1 MHYYLNFNFKGVVF
15 LDSGDTMQL
24 IILCVLLA
32 LSAFFSSA
40 ETAFTTVNQ
49 IRIRSLAEEGNKKAA
64 IVEKIVGNSPKML
77 SAVLIG
83 NNIVNIS
90 ASSLATIFVQNVI
103 GNYAISF
110 GAGILTIL
118 VLIFGEIIPK
128 TLATMFSEK
137 MVLIY
142 APVIYGLMWLFTPV
156 IFIINKLSD
165 FLLMLL
171 HIDKSKRG
179 AVITETELR
188 TLVDVSHEEGI
199 IETEERKMIN
209 NVFDF
214 GDAEAKDVMVPRI
227 DMAMADVNS
236 SYDDL
241 IKLFHKERYTR
252 IPIYE
257 DSTDNVIGIINMK
270 DLLLYDKK
278 QDFDIRHFLRK
289 AFYTYESKKLS
300 ELMREMKK
308 TSVNI
313 IIVLD
318 EYGVT
323 VGLITIEDLLEEIVG
338 DIRDEYD
345 VEEEEEFKK
354 LSDTEYLIEGQ
365 MKIDDLNEHL
375 NLNLSSENYDS
386 VGGIIIENLDCI
398 PSVGDSILLDN
409 IRLTVQKL
417 DKKRIDKINISILPE
432 KLEES

>member
-1 MHYYLNFNFKGVVF
+1 
-15 LDSGDTMQL
+15 MQL
-24 IILCVLLA
+24 VILLFLLL

-40 ETAFTTVNQ
+40 ETALTTANI
-49 IRIRSLAEEGNKKAA
+49 IRIHSLAEDGNRRAS
-64 IVEKIVGNSPKML
+64 ITEKILNNSPKML

-90 ASSLATIFVQNVI
+90 ASSLATIFAQHMF
-103 GNYAISF
+103 GNYAVSI
-110 GAGILTIL
+110 ATGILTIL

-137 MVLIY
+137 LALIY
-142 APVIYGLMWLFTPV
+142 SPVIYALMWLLTPAIFV
-156 IFIINKLSD
+156 INQISQ
-165 FLLMLL
+165 FLLLLL
-171 HIDKSKRG
+171 HIDMSKRG
-179 AVITETELR
+179 AIITETELR
-188 TLVDVSHEEGI
+188 TMVDVSHKEGI

-236 SYDDL
+236 SFNDL
-241 IKLFHKERYTR
+241 LELFQKERFTR

-257 DSTDNVIGIINMK
+257 NSTDNVIGIINMK

-278 QDFDIRHFLRK
+278 EDFNVRNFLRK

-345 VEEEEEFKK
+345 AEEEEEFKK
-354 LSDTEYLIEGQ
+354 ISDTEYLIEGQ
-365 MKIDDLNEHL
+365 MKIDDLNDHL

-386 VGGIIIENLDCI
+386 VGGIIIENLDRI
-398 PSVGDSILLDN
+398 PAAGDSILLDN

-417 DKKRIDKINISILPE
+417 DNKRIDKVNVKILTE
-432 KLEES
+432 KAEEA

>member
-1 MHYYLNFNFKGVVF
+1 M
-15 LDSGDTMQL
+15 DSGDIMQL
-24 IILCVLLA
+24 AVLVLLLI

-40 ETAFTTVNQ
+40 ETALTTANQ
-49 IRIRSLAEEGNKKAA
+49 IRIHSLAKEGNKRAG
-64 IVEKIVGNSPKML
+64 IVEKIVGNSSKML

-90 ASSLATIFVQNVI
+90 ASALTTMFAQKLF
-103 GNYAISF
+103 GNYAVSI
-110 GAGILTIL
+110 ATGILTVL

-137 MVLIY
+137 LALIY
-142 APVIYGLMWLFTPV
+142 SPVIYFLMWLFTPV
-156 IFIINKLSD
+156 IFVINKISMV
-165 FLLMLL
+165 LLLLL
-171 HIDKSKRG
+171 HIDTTKRG

-188 TLVDVSHEEGI
+188 TMVDVSHKEGV

-236 SYDDL
+236 SFNDL
-241 IKLFHKERYTR
+241 IDLFQKERFTR

-257 DSTDNVIGIINMK
+257 NSTDNVIGIINMK

-278 QDFDIRHFLRK
+278 EDFNVRNFLRK

-308 TSVNI
+308 TSVNT

-345 VEEEEEFKK
+345 GEEDDDFKK
-354 LSDTEYLIEGQ
+354 ISDTEYSIEGQ

-386 VGGIIIENLDCI
+386 VGGIIIENLDRI
-398 PSVGDSILLDN
+398 PSAGDSVLLGN

-417 DKKRIDKINISILPE
+417 DNKRIDRINVKILPL
-432 KLEES
+432 KTDES

>member
-1 MHYYLNFNFKGVVF
+1 M
-15 LDSGDTMQL
+15 DSGDIMQL
-24 IILCVLLA
+24 AVLVLLLI

-40 ETAFTTVNQ
+40 ETALTTANQ
-49 IRIRSLAEEGNKKAA
+49 IRIHSLAKEGNKRAA
-64 IVEKIVGNSPKML
+64 IVEKIISNSSKML

-90 ASSLATIFVQNVI
+90 ASSLATVFAQRLF
-103 GNYAISF
+103 GNYAVSI
-110 GAGILTIL
+110 ATGILTVL

-137 MVLIY
+137 LALLY
-142 APVIYGLMWLFTPV
+142 SPVIYFLMWLFTPV
-156 IFIINKLSD
+156 IFIINKLSM
-165 FLLMLL
+165 FLLLLL
-171 HIDKSKRG
+171 HIDTTKRG

-188 TLVDVSHEEGI
+188 TMVDVSHKEGV

-236 SYDDL
+236 SFDDL
-241 IKLFHKERYTR
+241 IDLFQKERFTR

-257 DSTDNVIGIINMK
+257 NSTDNVIGIINMK

-278 QDFDIRHFLRK
+278 EDFNVRNFLRK

-308 TSVNI
+308 TSVNT

-345 VEEEEEFKK
+345 TEEDDEFKK
-354 LSDTEYLIEGQ
+354 ISDTEYSIEGQ

-375 NLNLSSENYDS
+375 NLNLGSENYDS
-386 VGGIIIENLDCI
+386 VGGIIIENLDRI
-398 PSVGDSILLDN
+398 PSVGDSVLLGN

-417 DKKRIDKINISILPE
+417 DNKRIDRINVKILPLKTDE
-432 KLEES
+432 T

>member
-1 MHYYLNFNFKGVVF
+1 M
-15 LDSGDTMQL
+15 DSGDIMQL
-24 IILCVLLA
+24 VILLLLLL

-40 ETAFTTVNQ
+40 ETALTTANV
-49 IRIRSLAEEGNKKAA
+49 IRIHSLAEEGNKRAS
-64 IVEKIVGNSPKML
+64 ITEKILSNSSKML

-90 ASSLATIFVQNVI
+90 ASSLATIFTQKLF
-103 GNYAISF
+103 GNYAVSI
-110 GAGILTIL
+110 ATGILTIL

-137 MVLIY
+137 LALMY
-142 APVIYGLMWLFTPV
+142 SPVIFALMWLLTPV
-156 IFIINKLSD
+156 IFVINKISQ
-165 FLLMLL
+165 FLLLLL
-171 HIDKSKRG
+171 HIDASKRG
-179 AVITETELR
+179 VIITETELR
-188 TLVDVSHEEGI
+188 TMVDVSHKEGI
-199 IETEERKMIN
+199 IENEERKMIN

-236 SYDDL
+236 SFNDL
-241 IKLFHKERYTR
+241 LELFHKERFTR

-257 DSTDNVIGIINMK
+257 NTTDNVIGIINMK

-278 QDFDIRHFLRK
+278 EDFDVRNFLRK

-345 VEEEEEFKK
+345 DDEDEEFKK
-354 LSDTEYLIEGQ
+354 ISDTEYLIEGQ

-375 NLNLSSENYDS
+375 NLNLASENYDS
-386 VGGIIIENLDCI
+386 VGGIIIENLDRI
-398 PSVGDSILLDN
+398 PSAGDSILLDN

-417 DKKRIDKINISILPE
+417 DNKRIDRVNVKILT
-432 KLEES
+432 EETEEV

>member
-1 MHYYLNFNFKGVVF
+1 M
-15 LDSGDTMQL
+15 DSGDIMQL
-24 IILCVLLA
+24 VILLFLLL

-40 ETAFTTVNQ
+40 ETALTTANI
-49 IRIRSLAEEGNKKAA
+49 IRIHSLAEDGNRRAS
-64 IVEKIVGNSPKML
+64 ITEKILNNSPKML

-90 ASSLATIFVQNVI
+90 ASSLATIFAQHMF
-103 GNYAISF
+103 GNYAVSI
-110 GAGILTIL
+110 ATGILTIL

-137 MVLIY
+137 LALIY
-142 APVIYGLMWLFTPV
+142 SPVIYALMWLLTPV
-156 IFIINKLSD
+156 IFVINQISQ
-165 FLLMLL
+165 FLLLLL
-171 HIDKSKRG
+171 HIDMSKRG
-179 AVITETELR
+179 TIITETELR
-188 TLVDVSHEEGI
+188 TMVDVSHKEGI

-236 SYDDL
+236 SFNDL
-241 IKLFHKERYTR
+241 LELFQKERFTR

-257 DSTDNVIGIINMK
+257 NSTDNVIGIINMK

-278 QDFDIRHFLRK
+278 EDFNVRNFLRK

-345 VEEEEEFKK
+345 AEEDEEFKK
-354 LSDTEYLIEGQ
+354 ISDTEYLIEGQ
-365 MKIDDLNEHL
+365 MKIDDLNDHL
-375 NLNLSSENYDS
+375 NLKLSSENYDS
-386 VGGIIIENLDCI
+386 VGGIIIENLDRI
-398 PSVGDSILLDN
+398 PAAGDSILLDN

-417 DKKRIDKINISILPE
+417 DNKRIDKVNVKILTE
-432 KLEES
+432 KAEEA

>member
-1 MHYYLNFNFKGVVF
+1 M
-15 LDSGDTMQL
+15 DSGDIMQL
-24 IILCVLLA
+24 VILLFLLL

-40 ETAFTTVNQ
+40 ETALTTANI
-49 IRIRSLAEEGNKKAA
+49 IRIHSLAEDGNRRAS
-64 IVEKIVGNSPKML
+64 ITEKILNNSPKML

-90 ASSLATIFVQNVI
+90 ASSLATIFAQHMF
-103 GNYAISF
+103 GNYAVSI
-110 GAGILTIL
+110 ATGILTIL

-137 MVLIY
+137 LALIY
-142 APVIYGLMWLFTPV
+142 SPVIYALMWLLTPAIFV
-156 IFIINKLSD
+156 INQISQ
-165 FLLMLL
+165 FLLLLL
-171 HIDKSKRG
+171 HIDMSKRG
-179 AVITETELR
+179 AIITETELR
-188 TLVDVSHEEGI
+188 TMVDVSHKEGI

-236 SYDDL
+236 SFNDL
-241 IKLFHKERYTR
+241 LELFQKERFTR

-257 DSTDNVIGIINMK
+257 NSTDNVIGIINMK

-278 QDFDIRHFLRK
+278 EDFNVRNFLRK

-345 VEEEEEFKK
+345 AEEEEEFKK
-354 LSDTEYLIEGQ
+354 ISDTEYLIEGQ
-365 MKIDDLNEHL
+365 MKIDDLNDHL

-386 VGGIIIENLDCI
+386 VGGIIIENLDRI
-398 PSVGDSILLDN
+398 PAAGDSILLDN

-417 DKKRIDKINISILPE
+417 DNKRIDKVNVKILTE
-432 KLEES
+432 KAEEA

>member
-1 MHYYLNFNFKGVVF
+1 MSGVIYLS
-15 LDSGDTMQL
+15 SGEL
-24 IILCVLLA
+24 IELIVLLF
-32 LSAFFSSA
+32 LLVFSAFFSSA
-40 ETAFTTVNQ
+40 ETAFTTVNK
-49 IRIRSLAEEGNKKAA
+49 IRIQSLANEGSKRAKR
-64 IVEKIVGNSPKML
+64 VEKIISNSPKML

-90 ASSLATIFVQNVI
+90 ASALATLLAQMLF
-103 GNYAISF
+103 GNYAVSIVT
-110 GAGILTIL
+110 GILTVL

-128 TLATMFSEK
+128 TIATLYSEK
-137 MVLIY
+137 LTYLYSPI
-142 APVIYGLMWLFTPV
+142 ILWLMWLFTPI
-156 IFIINKLSD
+156 IFIINKISQ
-165 FLLMLL
+165 FLLILL
-171 HIDKSKRG
+171 HIDTSKHHSI
-179 AVITETELR
+179 ITELELR
-188 TLVDVSHEEGI
+188 TLVNVGHEEGV

-241 IKLFHKERYTR
+241 IDLFQKERYTR

-257 DSTDNVIGIINMK
+257 NSNDNVIGIINMK

-278 QDFDIRHFLRK
+278 TEFNLRNFLRK
-289 AFYTYESKKLS
+289 PFYTFESQKLS
-300 ELMREMKK
+300 ELMIEMKK

-345 VEEEEEFKK
+345 TDEEEEFKK
-354 LSDTEYLIEGQ
+354 ISDTEYIIEGQ
-365 MKIDDLNEHL
+365 MKIDDLNERL
-375 NLNLSSENYDS
+375 SLKLSSENYDS
-386 VGGIIIENLDCI
+386 IGGIIIENLDKI
-398 PSVGDSILLDN
+398 PNEGDSILLDN
-409 IRLTVQKL
+409 VRLTVQKL
-417 DKKRIDKINISILPE
+417 DKKRIDKINV
-432 KLEES
+432 KLFVD

>member
-1 MHYYLNFNFKGVVF
+1 M
-15 LDSGDTMQL
+15 DSGDIMQL
-24 IILCVLLA
+24 VILLFLLL

-40 ETAFTTVNQ
+40 ETALTTANL
-49 IRIRSLAEEGNKKAA
+49 IRIHSLAKEGNRRAS
-64 IVEKIVGNSPKML
+64 ITEKILNNSPKML

-90 ASSLATIFVQNVI
+90 ASSLATIFAQHMF
-103 GNYAISF
+103 GNYAVSI
-110 GAGILTIL
+110 ATGILTIL

-137 MVLIY
+137 LALIY
-142 APVIYGLMWLFTPV
+142 SPVIYALMWILTPV
-156 IFIINKLSD
+156 IFIINQISQ
-165 FLLMLL
+165 FLLLLL
-171 HIDKSKRG
+171 HIDMSKRG
-179 AVITETELR
+179 VLITETELR
-188 TLVDVSHEEGI
+188 TMVDVSHKEGI

-236 SYDDL
+236 SFNDL
-241 IKLFHKERYTR
+241 LELFHKERFTR

-257 DSTDNVIGIINMK
+257 NSTDNVIGIINMK

-278 QDFDIRHFLRK
+278 EDFNVRNFLRK

-345 VEEEEEFKK
+345 AEEEEEFKK
-354 LSDTEYLIEGQ
+354 ISDTEYLIEGQ
-365 MKIDDLNEHL
+365 MKIDDLNDHL
-375 NLNLSSENYDS
+375 NLKLSSENYDS
-386 VGGIIIENLDCI
+386 VGGIIIENLDRI
-398 PSVGDSILLDN
+398 PAAGDSILLDN

-417 DKKRIDKINISILPE
+417 DNKRIDKVNVKILTEKPE
-432 KLEES
+432 EV

>member
-1 MHYYLNFNFKGVVF
+1 M
-15 LDSGDTMQL
+15 DSGDIMQL
-24 IILCVLLA
+24 AVLVLLLI

-40 ETAFTTVNQ
+40 ETALTTANR
-49 IRIRSLAEEGNKKAA
+49 IRIHSLAKEGNKRAG
-64 IVEKIVGNSPKML
+64 IVEKIISNSSKML

-90 ASSLATIFVQNVI
+90 ASSLATVFAQKLF
-103 GNYAISF
+103 GNYAVSI
-110 GAGILTIL
+110 ATGILTIL

-137 MVLIY
+137 LALIY
-142 APVIYGLMWLFTPV
+142 SPVIYFLMWLFTPA
-156 IFIINKLSD
+156 IFVVNKISQ
-165 FLLMLL
+165 FLLLLL
-171 HIDKSKRG
+171 HIDTSKKG

-188 TLVDVSHEEGI
+188 TMVDVSHKEGI

-236 SYDDL
+236 SFDDL
-241 IKLFHKERYTR
+241 IDLFQKERFTR

-257 DSTDNVIGIINMK
+257 NSTDNVIGIINMK

-278 QDFDIRHFLRK
+278 EDFNVRNFLRK

-345 VEEEEEFKK
+345 GEEDDEFKK
-354 LSDTEYLIEGQ
+354 ISDTEYSIEGQ

-375 NLNLSSENYDS
+375 NLNLGSENYDS
-386 VGGIIIENLDCI
+386 VGGIIIENLDRI
-398 PSVGDSILLDN
+398 PSAGDSVLLGN

-417 DKKRIDKINISILPE
+417 DNKRIDRINVKILPL
-432 KLEES
+432 KTDES

>member
-1 MHYYLNFNFKGVVF
+1 
-15 LDSGDTMQL
+15 MQL
-24 IILCVLLA
+24 VILLFLLL

-40 ETAFTTVNQ
+40 ETALTTANI
-49 IRIRSLAEEGNKKAA
+49 IRIHSLAEDGNRRAS
-64 IVEKIVGNSPKML
+64 ITEKILNNSPKML

-90 ASSLATIFVQNVI
+90 ASSLATIFAQHMF
-103 GNYAISF
+103 GNYAVSI
-110 GAGILTIL
+110 ATGILTIL

-128 TLATMFSEK
+128 TLATMFAEK
-137 MVLIY
+137 LALIY
-142 APVIYGLMWLFTPV
+142 SPVIYALMWLLTPV
-156 IFIINKLSD
+156 IFVINQISQ
-165 FLLMLL
+165 FLLLLL
-171 HIDKSKRG
+171 HIDMSKRG
-179 AVITETELR
+179 AIITETELR
-188 TLVDVSHEEGI
+188 TMVDVSHKEGI

-236 SYDDL
+236 SFDDL
-241 IKLFHKERYTR
+241 LELFQKERFTR

-257 DSTDNVIGIINMK
+257 NSTDNVIGIINMK

-278 QDFDIRHFLRK
+278 EDFNVRNFLRK

-345 VEEEEEFKK
+345 AEEEEEFKK
-354 LSDTEYLIEGQ
+354 ISDTEYLIEGQ
-365 MKIDDLNEHL
+365 MKIDDLNDHL

-386 VGGIIIENLDCI
+386 VGGIIIENLDRI
-398 PSVGDSILLDN
+398 PAAGDSILLDN

-417 DKKRIDKINISILPE
+417 DNKRIDKVNVKILTE
-432 KLEES
+432 KAEEA

>member
-1 MHYYLNFNFKGVVF
+1 LPPRVRRPRHMC
-15 LDSGDTMQL
+15 
-24 IILCVLLA
+24 IIA
-32 LSAFFSSA
+32 
-40 ETAFTTVNQ
+40 
-49 IRIRSLAEEGNKKAA
+49 
-64 IVEKIVGNSPKML
+64 
-77 SAVLIG
+77 
-83 NNIVNIS
+83 
-90 ASSLATIFVQNVI
+90 
-103 GNYAISF
+103 
-110 GAGILTIL
+110 
-118 VLIFGEIIPK
+118 
-128 TLATMFSEK
+128 
-137 MVLIY
+137 LIY
-142 APVIYGLMWLFTPV
+142 SPVIYALMWLLTPV
-156 IFIINKLSD
+156 IFVINQISQ
-165 FLLMLL
+165 FLLLLL
-171 HIDKSKRG
+171 HIDMSKRG
-179 AVITETELR
+179 AIITETELR
-188 TLVDVSHEEGI
+188 TMVDVSHKEGI

-236 SYDDL
+236 SFNDL
-241 IKLFHKERYTR
+241 LELFQKERFTR

-257 DSTDNVIGIINMK
+257 NSTDNVIGIINMK

-278 QDFDIRHFLRK
+278 EDFNVRNFLRK

-345 VEEEEEFKK
+345 AEEEEEFKK
-354 LSDTEYLIEGQ
+354 ISDTEYLIEGQ
-365 MKIDDLNEHL
+365 MKIDDLNDHL

-386 VGGIIIENLDCI
+386 VGGIIIENLDRI
-398 PSVGDSILLDN
+398 PAAGDSILLDN

-417 DKKRIDKINISILPE
+417 DNKRIDKVNVKILTE
-432 KLEES
+432 KAEEA

>member
-1 MHYYLNFNFKGVVF
+1 M
-15 LDSGDTMQL
+15 DSGDIMQL
-24 IILCVLLA
+24 VILLFLLL

-40 ETAFTTVNQ
+40 ETALTTANA
-49 IRIRSLAEEGNKKAA
+49 IRIRSLAEGGNRRAA
-64 IVEKIVGNSPKML
+64 ITEKIINNSPKML

-90 ASSLATIFVQNVI
+90 ASSLATIFAQKLF
-103 GNYAISF
+103 GNYAVSI
-110 GAGILTIL
+110 ATGILTIL

-137 MVLIY
+137 LAIVY
-142 APVIYGLMWLFTPV
+142 SPVIYALMWLLTPA
-156 IFIINKLSD
+156 IFIINKISQ
-165 FLLMLL
+165 FLLLLL
-171 HIDKSKRG
+171 HIDMSKRG
-179 AVITETELR
+179 VIITETELR
-188 TLVDVSHEEGI
+188 TMVDVSHKEGI

-236 SYDDL
+236 SYSDL
-241 IKLFHKERYTR
+241 LELFHKERFTR

-257 DSTDNVIGIINMK
+257 NSTDNVIGIINMK

-278 QDFDIRHFLRK
+278 EDFNVRNFLRK

-300 ELMREMKK
+300 ELMCEMKK

-345 VEEEEEFKK
+345 AEEEDEFKK
-354 LSDTEYLIEGQ
+354 ISDTEYIIEGQ
-365 MKIDDLNEHL
+365 MKIDDLNDHL
-375 NLNLSSENYDS
+375 NLSLSSENYDS
-386 VGGIIIENLDCI
+386 VGGIIIEKLDRI
-398 PSVGDSILLDN
+398 PVAGDSILLEN

-417 DKKRIDKINISILPE
+417 DNKRIDKVNVKILTDNTIE
-432 KLEES
+432 T

>member
-1 MHYYLNFNFKGVVF
+1 
-15 LDSGDTMQL
+15 MQL
-24 IILCVLLA
+24 AILFFLLL

-40 ETAFTTVNQ
+40 ETALTTANV
-49 IRIRSLAEEGNKKAA
+49 IRIRSLAEEGNRRAS
-64 IVEKIVGNSPKML
+64 ITEKIINNSSKML

-90 ASSLATIFVQNVI
+90 ASSLATVFAQHMF
-103 GNYAISF
+103 GNYAVSI
-110 GAGILTIL
+110 ATGILTIL

-137 MVLIY
+137 LALMY
-142 APVIYGLMWLFTPV
+142 SPVIYALMWLLTPA
-156 IFIINKLSD
+156 IFVINKISQ
-165 FLLMLL
+165 FLLLLL
-171 HIDKSKRG
+171 HIDMSKRG
-179 AVITETELR
+179 TIITENELR
-188 TLVDVSHEEGI
+188 TLVDVSHKEGI

-236 SYDDL
+236 SFNDL
-241 IKLFHKERYTR
+241 LELFHKERFTR

-257 DSTDNVIGIINMK
+257 NSTDNVIGIINMK

-278 QDFDIRHFLRK
+278 EDFNVRNFLRK

-345 VEEEEEFKK
+345 AEEEEEFKK
-354 LSDTEYLIEGQ
+354 ISDTEYLIEGQ
-365 MKIDDLNEHL
+365 MKIDDLNDHL
-375 NLNLSSENYDS
+375 NLKFSSENYDS
-386 VGGIIIENLDCI
+386 VGGIIIENLDRI

-417 DKKRIDKINISILPE
+417 DNKRIDKVNVKILTE
-432 KLEES
+432 KAEEA

>member
-1 MHYYLNFNFKGVVF
+1 M
-15 LDSGDTMQL
+15 DSGDIMQL
-24 IILCVLLA
+24 VILLFLLL

-40 ETAFTTVNQ
+40 ETALTTANI
-49 IRIRSLAEEGNKKAA
+49 IRIHSLAEDGNRRASITKK
-64 IVEKIVGNSPKML
+64 ILDNSPKML

-90 ASSLATIFVQNVI
+90 ASSLATIFAQHMF
-103 GNYAISF
+103 GNYAVSI
-110 GAGILTIL
+110 ATGILTIL

-137 MVLIY
+137 LALIY
-142 APVIYGLMWLFTPV
+142 SPVIYALMWLLTPAIFV
-156 IFIINKLSD
+156 INQISQ
-165 FLLMLL
+165 FLLLLL
-171 HIDKSKRG
+171 HIDMSKRG
-179 AVITETELR
+179 AIITETELR
-188 TLVDVSHEEGI
+188 TMVDVSHKEGI

-236 SYDDL
+236 SFDDL
-241 IKLFHKERYTR
+241 LELFQKERFTR

-257 DSTDNVIGIINMK
+257 NSTDNVIGIINMK

-278 QDFDIRHFLRK
+278 EDFNVRNFLRK

-345 VEEEEEFKK
+345 TEEEEEFKK
-354 LSDTEYLIEGQ
+354 ISDTEYLIEGQ
-365 MKIDDLNEHL
+365 MKIDDLNDHL
-375 NLNLSSENYDS
+375 NLKLSSENYDS
-386 VGGIIIENLDCI
+386 VGGIIIENLDRI
-398 PSVGDSILLDN
+398 PAAGDSILLDN

-417 DKKRIDKINISILPE
+417 DNKRIDKVNVKILTE
-432 KLEES
+432 KAEEA

>member
-1 MHYYLNFNFKGVVF
+1 
-15 LDSGDTMQL
+15 MQL
-24 IILCVLLA
+24 VILLFLLL

-40 ETAFTTVNQ
+40 ETALTTANI
-49 IRIRSLAEEGNKKAA
+49 IRIHSLAEDGNRRAS
-64 IVEKIVGNSPKML
+64 ITEKILNNSPKML

-90 ASSLATIFVQNVI
+90 ASSLATIFAQHMF
-103 GNYAISF
+103 GNYAVSI
-110 GAGILTIL
+110 ATGILTIL

-137 MVLIY
+137 LALIY
-142 APVIYGLMWLFTPV
+142 SPVIYALMWLLTPV
-156 IFIINKLSD
+156 IFVINQISQ
-165 FLLMLL
+165 FLLLLL
-171 HIDKSKRG
+171 HIDMSKRG
-179 AVITETELR
+179 TIITETELR
-188 TLVDVSHEEGI
+188 TMVDVSHKEGI

-236 SYDDL
+236 SFNDL
-241 IKLFHKERYTR
+241 LELFQKERFTR

-257 DSTDNVIGIINMK
+257 NSTDNVIGIINMK

-278 QDFDIRHFLRK
+278 EDFNVRNFLRK

-345 VEEEEEFKK
+345 AEEEEEFKK
-354 LSDTEYLIEGQ
+354 ISDTEYLIEGQ
-365 MKIDDLNEHL
+365 MKIDDLNDHL

-386 VGGIIIENLDCI
+386 VGGIIIENLDRI
-398 PSVGDSILLDN
+398 PAAGDSILLDN

-417 DKKRIDKINISILPE
+417 DNKRIDKVNVKILTE
-432 KLEES
+432 KAEEA